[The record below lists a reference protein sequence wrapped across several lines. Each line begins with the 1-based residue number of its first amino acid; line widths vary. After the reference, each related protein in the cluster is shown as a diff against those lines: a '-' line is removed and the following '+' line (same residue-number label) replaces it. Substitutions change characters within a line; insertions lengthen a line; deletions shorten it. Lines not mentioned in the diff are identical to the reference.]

1 MRGKRAR
8 NSLGNQAANPADF
21 RFHCNEAPAVS
32 PFALLPPPGVRFPA
46 PFAGWPGPR
55 AAWIKRRAAS
65 LGPPTHG
72 PGWRARWPSPDVQ
85 ALSVSFEWP
94 PLRGPQLQPPVVC
107 LGSGILQTTPT
118 ERRAA
123 GGDRPRSGGSVKLRR
138 IARRTALPACFAP
151 ASRAHCAE
159 MREWIRAWTEAVET
173 FVLEVIF
180 EQRRGTWAAMVRAAL
195 FAFSKIFQVAVKVR
209 RFLYNRRLLRDS
221 TLGVQVI
228 AIGNLTV
235 GGTGKTPVVEKFA
248 RELQNQGRTV
258 AILSRGYRSKPPP
271 LTRRMWNKLLL
282 RDDTTPPR
290 VVSDGKS
297 LLLDSETAGDEP
309 YMLASN
315 LKDVVVLV
323 DKDRVKSGRYAIEK
337 FGCDTLLLDDGF
349 QYWKLAGR
357 RRDIV
362 LIDFQQPFGNEHL
375 LPRGTLREP
384 PSHLSRASTIFITK
398 SDGATAELR
407 ARIGKYNPSASIIE
421 CVHHP
426 LYFEDVFTG
435 EQCGLDLIKGRKVAS
450 LSGIAQPE
458 SFEKSLVKQ
467 GAELVYS
474 KRFADHH
481 RFTQQEVLNAVNRSK
496 KRQATA
502 IITTQKDAVRFPKID
517 RRDLPI
523 YFMRVEIKIL
533 SGAKDF
539 NDCVR
544 QICFR

>member
-1 MRGKRAR
+1 
-8 NSLGNQAANPADF
+8 
-21 RFHCNEAPAVS
+21 
-32 PFALLPPPGVRFPA
+32 
-46 PFAGWPGPR
+46 
-55 AAWIKRRAAS
+55 
-65 LGPPTHG
+65 
-72 PGWRARWPSPDVQ
+72 
-85 ALSVSFEWP
+85 
-94 PLRGPQLQPPVVC
+94 
-107 LGSGILQTTPT
+107 
-118 ERRAA
+118 
-123 GGDRPRSGGSVKLRR
+123 
-138 IARRTALPACFAP
+138 
-151 ASRAHCAE
+151 
-159 MREWIRAWTEAVET
+159 MREQIRTWTENFET

-180 EQRRGTWAAMVRAAL
+180 EQRKGKRAAIVRGIL
-195 FAFSKIFQVAVKVR
+195 FCLSKIFEVAVKFR
-209 RFLYNRRLLRDS
+209 RFLYNVRILRDS

-248 RELQNQGRTV
+248 RELQDQGRHV

-271 LTRRMWNKLLL
+271 LRRRLINKLLF
-282 RDDTTPPR
+282 REDSTPPR
-290 VVSDGKS
+290 IVSDGKS

-349 QYWKLAGR
+349 QYWKLQGR

-362 LIDFQQPFGNEHL
+362 LIDCQQPFGNERM

-384 PSHLSRASTIFITK
+384 PSHLARARWIFITK
-398 SDGATAELR
+398 SDGKTEELR
-407 ARIGKYNPSASIIE
+407 KRIAEHNSTAPVIE
-421 CVHHP
+421 CIHHP

-435 EQCGLDLIKGRKVAS
+435 ERMGIEFLQGKRVAS

-458 SFEKSLVKQ
+458 SFEKSLVSI
-467 GAELVYS
+467 GADLVYS

-481 RFTQQEVLNAVNRSK
+481 RFTQQEVINAINRGK
-496 KRQATA
+496 KRQAQL

-517 RRDLPI
+517 RRDIPI
-523 YFMRVEIKIL
+523 LFMRVEIKIL

-539 NDCVR
+539 HDCVR

>member
-1 MRGKRAR
+1 VPELIRGPVLLVRAR
-8 NSLGNQAANPADF
+8 FGTL
-21 RFHCNEAPAVS
+21 
-32 PFALLPPPGVRFPA
+32 
-46 PFAGWPGPR
+46 R
-55 AAWIKRRAAS
+55 A
-65 LGPPTHG
+65 
-72 PGWRARWPSPDVQ
+72 
-85 ALSVSFEWP
+85 
-94 PLRGPQLQPPVVC
+94 
-107 LGSGILQTTPT
+107 
-118 ERRAA
+118 
-123 GGDRPRSGGSVKLRR
+123 
-138 IARRTALPACFAP
+138 
-151 ASRAHCAE
+151 
-159 MREWIRAWTEAVET
+159 MRESLRAWNESLET

-180 EQRRGTWAAMVRAAL
+180 ERRPGKRAAL
-195 FAFSKIFQVAVKVR
+195 ARSVLFLFSKLFQGAVAVR
-209 RFLYNRRLLRDS
+209 HFLYSVRILRDS

-248 RELQNQGRTV
+248 RELRDQGRVV

-271 LTRRMWNKLLL
+271 LSKRLLNKALF
-282 RDDTTPPR
+282 REESTPPR

-297 LLLDSETAGDEP
+297 LLLDSDTAGDEP

-349 QYWKLAGR
+349 QYWKLRGR

-362 LIDFQQPFGNEHL
+362 LIDYQQPFGNEHL

-384 PSHLSRASTIFITK
+384 PSHLRRASTIFITK
-398 SDGATAELR
+398 SNGSTEELR
-407 ARIGKYNPSASIIE
+407 KRIQQYNPTAGIIE

-435 EQCGLDLIKGRKVAS
+435 ERQGLDFLKNKKVAS

-458 SFEKSLVKQ
+458 SFEQSLLSL
-467 GAELVYS
+467 GCDLVYA

-481 RFTQQEVLNAVNRSK
+481 RFSQQEILNVINRGK
-496 KRQATA
+496 KRQAQV
-502 IITTQKDAVRFPKID
+502 IVTTQKDAVRFPKLD

-533 SGAKDF
+533 RGATDF
-539 NDCVR
+539 QDCVR

>member
-1 MRGKRAR
+1 M
-8 NSLGNQAANPADF
+8 P
-21 RFHCNEAPAVS
+21 
-32 PFALLPPPGVRFPA
+32 
-46 PFAGWPGPR
+46 
-55 AAWIKRRAAS
+55 
-65 LGPPTHG
+65 
-72 PGWRARWPSPDVQ
+72 
-85 ALSVSFEWP
+85 
-94 PLRGPQLQPPVVC
+94 
-107 LGSGILQTTPT
+107 
-118 ERRAA
+118 ERI
-123 GGDRPRSGGSVKLRR
+123 R
-138 IARRTALPACFAP
+138 I
-151 ASRAHCAE
+151 
-159 MREWIRAWTEAVET
+159 WTENVET
-173 FVLEVIF
+173 FVLEVIT
-180 EQRRGTWAAMVRAAL
+180 EQRRDKKAAVVRFCLFLLSKVFAL
-195 FAFSKIFQVAVKVR
+195 AVKIR
-209 RFLYNRRLLRDS
+209 RFLYNVRILRDS

-228 AIGNLTV
+228 AVGNLSV

-248 RELQNQGRTV
+248 RELQDQGRTV

-271 LTRRMWNKLLL
+271 LTRRLINKLLF

-315 LKDVVVLV
+315 LKDVIVLV

-362 LIDFQQPFGNEHL
+362 LVDCQQPFGNEQL

-384 PSHLSRASTIFITK
+384 PSHLARASTIFITK
-398 SDGATAELR
+398 SDGDTARLR
-407 ARIGKYNPSASIIE
+407 ERISRHNPTAGIIE
-421 CVHHP
+421 CIHHP

-435 EQCGLDLIKGRKVAS
+435 ERRDLDLLKGRKVAS

-458 SFEKSLVKQ
+458 SFERSLVQ
-467 GAELVYS
+467 LGAELVYT

-481 RFTQQEVLNAVNRSK
+481 RFTQQEVLNVVNRSK
-496 KRQATA
+496 KRQALC

-533 SGAKDF
+533 KGAKDF
-539 NDCVR
+539 QDCVR